1 MKPENA
7 IALPVAS
14 DLSAHAL
21 TEAESLVRGG
31 LKDFCN
37 DSAFIDVRMTLHV
50 PSQLMP
56 EAIKYAFCLGHD
68 VRVSFDYDRDEWSLH
83 GSIYQGAGRKDVIV
97 WSPGA

>member
-7 IALPVAS
+7 IVLPVAS

-21 TEAESLVRGG
+21 TEAESLVRDG

-37 DSAFIDVRMTLHV
+37 DSTFIDVRMTLRV
-50 PSQLMP
+50 PSQLMS
-56 EAIKYAFCLGHD
+56 EAVKYAFCLGYD
-68 VRVSFDYDRDEWSLH
+68 VRVSFDYDLDEWSLH
-83 GSIYQGAGRKDVIV
+83 GSIYQCTGRKDVIV